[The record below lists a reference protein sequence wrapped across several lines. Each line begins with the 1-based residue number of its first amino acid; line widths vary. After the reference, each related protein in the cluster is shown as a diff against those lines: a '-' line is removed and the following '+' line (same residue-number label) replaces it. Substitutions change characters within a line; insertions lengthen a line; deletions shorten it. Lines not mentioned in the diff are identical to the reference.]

1 MKEEKN
7 EIKRQLITI
16 IWKIKRWS
24 GGVRKINRDGYTE
37 DIENF
42 IVQ

>member
-1 MKEEKN
+1 MSINSRYLENKQVVK
-7 EIKRQLITI
+7 KS
-16 IWKIKRWS
+16 KIK
-24 GGVRKINRDGYTE
+24 NRDGYTE

>member
-1 MKEEKN
+1 MK
-7 EIKRQLITI
+7 IKRQLIAI

-24 GGVRKINRDGYTE
+24 RGVRNEVEMAIQK